1 MVLQDSDEVFRHPLG
16 LPLSN
21 TPHGRILY
29 LTRHGE
35 SMYNLENRIGGN
47 PSLTERGHEYAH
59 QLGRYVNGKLGI
71 TQVWTSQ
78 LIRTLQTSAHI
89 QDIEKKRI
97 QKPELNE
104 ILSGIFD
111 HLTYEEFKAQSPVE
125 YKQRELNK
133 LTYQYPEGESYLDLC
148 SRIEPV
154 MEAMNTEENLLVI
167 CHQAVIRCILAR
179 FQRKAAIE
187 IPYIKVPSHSLI
199 KLTWVEG
206 MNLMEVIP
214 FDVASV
220 STHHDPTDPAAFLSI
235 KNILKDMKTIS
246 LGTQRA
252 KAKPKEIPEERED
265 WSIISL
271 LPTF

>member
-1 MVLQDSDEVFRHPLG
+1 MEDGGTPLILQDSDAIFQLPLG

-21 TPHGRILY
+21 TPNGRILY

-47 PSLTERGHEYAH
+47 PSLTDRGHEYAL
-59 QLGRYVNGKLGI
+59 QLGGYVNGKLRI
-71 TQVWTSQ
+71 SQVWTSQ
-78 LIRTLQTSAHI
+78 LIRTLQTSAYI
-89 QDIEKKRI
+89 QDIETKRI

-111 HLTYEEFKAQSPVE
+111 HLTYEEFKAQNPKE
-125 YKQRELNK
+125 YRQRELNK
-133 LTYQYPEGESYLDLC
+133 LTYQYPSGESYLDLC
-148 SRIEPV
+148 SRIEPI
-154 MEAMNTEENLLVI
+154 MQAMDTKENLLVV

-199 KLTWVEG
+199 KLTWVDG
-206 MNLMEVIP
+206 KNLMEVIP

-220 STHHDPTDPAAFLSI
+220 STHHAQSDPAALMSI
-235 KNILKDMKTIS
+235 KTIS
-246 LGTQRA
+246 ADMKKVSLEEAQRTEA
-252 KAKPKEIPEERED
+252 KTKTNGIVERER
-265 WSIISL
+265 
-271 LPTF
+271 